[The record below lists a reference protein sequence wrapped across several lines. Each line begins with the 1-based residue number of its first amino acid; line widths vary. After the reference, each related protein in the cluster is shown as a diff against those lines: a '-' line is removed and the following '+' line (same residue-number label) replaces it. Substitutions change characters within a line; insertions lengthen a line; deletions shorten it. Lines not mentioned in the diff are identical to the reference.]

1 MVKLFGYFR
10 SSAAYRVRIALN
22 LKNIE
27 WQSETIHLT
36 KNGGEQ
42 FSEAYQKL
50 NPQSLLPTLED
61 DGNYFTQSLAILEYI
76 EEAYPDPPLLPT
88 LPTQRA
94 RVRSI
99 ALAVACDIHPINNL
113 RVLKYLSQ
121 ELKLD
126 QVQKTTW
133 YRHWISA
140 GLGAIE
146 TMLTQHSETGE
157 FCHGS
162 SVSLADICLVPQV
175 FNANRFDC
183 DMSAYPTITHI
194 NDACLSMKEFQ
205 QAMPENQPDAEE

>member
-27 WQSETIHLT
+27 WQSEIIHLT

-42 FSEAYQKL
+42 FSEFYQNL

-76 EEAYPDPPLLPT
+76 EEVYPDPPLLPT

-94 RVRSI
+94 HVRSI

-113 RVLKYLSQ
+113 RVLKYLTQ
-121 ELKLD
+121 ELKID
-126 QVQKTTW
+126 EVQKTAW
-133 YRHWISA
+133 YRHWIST

-146 TMLTQHSETGE
+146 TMLTQHPETGK

-183 DMSAYPTITHI
+183 DMAAYPTITRI
-194 NDACLSMKEFQ
+194 NDACISMKEFQ

>member
-146 TMLTQHSETGE
+146 TMLTQYSETGE

-183 DMSAYPTITHI
+183 DMSAYPTITRI